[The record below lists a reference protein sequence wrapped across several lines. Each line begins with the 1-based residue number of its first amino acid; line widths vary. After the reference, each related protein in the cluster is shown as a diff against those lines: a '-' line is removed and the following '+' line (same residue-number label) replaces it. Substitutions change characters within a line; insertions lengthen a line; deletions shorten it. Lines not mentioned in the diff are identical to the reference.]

1 MSKKSDY
8 SKVFGGKSK
17 HDTKIKKSKN
27 QNIFGIE
34 DSGKKKKKKKKSKPE
49 KVEKVLRN
57 MLKDEIADDTLSEFI
72 IWEKIN
78 DPGIKSFNDISERC
92 KGLFVLE
99 VTINGD
105 ERALVPVTVTS
116 NKEVLHAE
124 THEPIEEVFAHYST
138 DGEITETDLA
148 VAKDA
153 LSKAELV
160 DAVYK
165 IDTNKLME
173 NINLFNIVDEE

>member
-8 SKVFGGKSK
+8 SKVFGGKVK
-17 HDTKIKKSKN
+17 YDVKKKKSKN

-34 DSGKKKKKKKKSKPE
+34 DSGKKKKKKKSKPE

-57 MLKDEIADDTLSEFI
+57 MLKDEITDDTLADFI

-78 DPGIKSFNDISERC
+78 DPSIRSFKDISERC

-105 ERALVPVTVTS
+105 EKALVPVTITK
-116 NKEVLHAE
+116 NNEVLHAE
-124 THEPIEEVFAHYST
+124 TCEPIEEVFAHYST
-138 DGEITETDLA
+138 GGEITETDLA
-148 VAKDA
+148 IAKDA

-160 DAVYK
+160 DAIYK

-173 NINLFNIVDEE
+173 NINLFNVVDEE